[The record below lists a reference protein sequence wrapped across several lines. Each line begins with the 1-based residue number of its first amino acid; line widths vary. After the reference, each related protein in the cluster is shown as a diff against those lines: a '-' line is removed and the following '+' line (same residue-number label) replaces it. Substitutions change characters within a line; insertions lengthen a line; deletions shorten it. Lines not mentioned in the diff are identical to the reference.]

1 MIHGQRYF
9 GRVPIVFFDTF
20 DTFIFDTFTFF
31 SDKIGDIFFVTW
43 SMQTGF

>member
-1 MIHGQRYF
+1 MGNDILEGCQLFSIRL
-9 GRVPIVFFDTF
+9 
-20 DTFIFDTFTFF
+20 FIFDTFTFF